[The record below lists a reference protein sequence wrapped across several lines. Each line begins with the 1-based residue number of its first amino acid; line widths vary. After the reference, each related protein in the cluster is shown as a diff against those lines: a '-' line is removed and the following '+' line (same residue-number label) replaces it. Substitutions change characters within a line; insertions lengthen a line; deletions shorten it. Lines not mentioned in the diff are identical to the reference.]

1 MFKILVVDDDEH
13 SLKLMDAYLSS
24 AGYGVTRAVNGAL
37 ALDILRRERFDLLIT
52 DVGMPRIGGFR
63 LLEEANRKYRLPAI
77 VITAT
82 DADSEAQ
89 RKSFSLGALKFM
101 LKPIERDEVLGA
113 VDDILGKR
121 EEN

>member
-1 MFKILVVDDDEH
+1 MLKILVVDDDEH

-24 AGYGVTRAVNGAL
+24 AGYGVTRAVNGAQ

-63 LLEEANRKYRLPAI
+63 LLEEVQRKHHLPAI

-82 DADSEAQ
+82 DADSETQ
-89 RKSFSLGALKFM
+89 RKAFSLGALKFM
-101 LKPIERDEVLGA
+101 LKPIEREEVLDT
-113 VDDILGKR
+113 VDDILRK
-121 EEN
+121 